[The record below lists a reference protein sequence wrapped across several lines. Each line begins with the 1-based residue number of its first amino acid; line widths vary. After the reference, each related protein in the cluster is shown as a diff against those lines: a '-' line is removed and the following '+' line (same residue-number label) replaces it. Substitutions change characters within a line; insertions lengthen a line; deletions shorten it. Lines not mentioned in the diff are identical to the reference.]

1 MNVAD
6 QIVGSGFS
14 STELRNKATNIIKT
28 QPVQRANSSCS
39 RLGVSVRITPLWF
52 DA

>member
-14 STELRNKATNIIKT
+14 STELRNKAIIDEYIGRYLPKLI
-28 QPVQRANSSCS
+28 S
-39 RLGVSVRITPLWF
+39 
-52 DA
+52 